1 MSCIRETAHVD
12 RWNESNDKL
21 QCHMENPWMN
31 GFSSLSLYAQDGN
44 VQQFVHA
51 FSFHSN
57 YSGINNPLE
66 NWGTEKRFIDES
78 AL

>member
-1 MSCIRETAHVD
+1 
-12 RWNESNDKL
+12 
-21 QCHMENPWMN
+21 MENPWMN
-31 GFSSLSLYAQDGN
+31 GFSSLSLYAQAGN

-57 YSGINNPLE
+57 YSGINNTLE
-66 NWGTEKRFIDES
+66 NWGSEKRFIDES

>member
-44 VQQFVHA
+44 VQQLCPCFL
-51 FSFHSN
+51 FPFQLQWN
-57 YSGINNPLE
+57 KQYIGELGIRKE
-66 NWGTEKRFIDES
+66 IYR
-78 AL
+78 